1 MKKTIKKAMKKAMK
15 KAISLIIL
23 TTIVITT
30 TTVAYAMNF
39 SDVVGTEWYIENLNY
54 VTNPAKKIIDG
65 YPDGTFRPNNKLTVE
80 EFIALIL
87 KGDGIKY
94 ASQPNIKWSTPYI
107 EKAKDKYLI
116 EDNQFTDYSREITRE
131 EMAEIVSNYL
141 RFTEKVEYNQK
152 TY

>member
-1 MKKTIKKAMKKAMK
+1 MKKTI
-15 KAISLIIL
+15 IIL
-23 TTIVITT
+23 TVILILGSTS
-30 TTVAYAMNF
+30 VFASNF
-39 SDVVGTEWYIENLNY
+39 SDVKGDEWYTENLEY

-107 EKAKDKYLI
+107 EKAKEEYLI